1 MITHS
6 ISLIGLRDKNEDQ
19 HDSIINLNN
28 QFENMNNINFF
39 AVYDGH
45 GGKDVSKYLKDNLSN
60 YFTNKK
66 NQFDITDSINFKK
79 YIEKVF
85 DHLQSKLEL
94 KFKNISYTIGST
106 ALIIIMFKH
115 NNDIY
120 SYIAN
125 IGDCRSVLC
134 DSSNNPLQLTKDH
147 KPNKPDE
154 KKRIEKIG
162 GKIYFDGY
170 DWRIGDL
177 SVSRSFGDMDCTPF
191 VTHKPEIFKY
201 KIKKNDKFI
210 IIACDGLWDVM
221 NNKSVTKFILDK
233 MKNIKITEMSRN
245 SNNNIAFLL
254 ADYAIKKKHSTDNI
268 SIIIIFL

>member
-177 SVSRSFGDMDCTPF
+177 SVSRSFGDMDSTPF

>member
-6 ISLIGLRDKNEDQ
+6 ISLIGRRDKNEDQ
-19 HDSIINLNN
+19 HDIIINLNN
-28 QFENMNNINFF
+28 QLENINNINFF
-39 AVYDGH
+39 GVYDGH
-45 GGKDVSKYLKDNLSN
+45 GGREVSKFLKQNLSK
-60 YFTNKK
+60 YFTNKI
-66 NQFDITDSINFKK
+66 NTYDITNPTNFKK

-94 KFKNISYTIGST
+94 EFKNISYTIGST

-125 IGDCRSVLC
+125 IGDCRSILC
-134 DSSNNPLQLTKDH
+134 DAKNTPLQLTKDH
-147 KPNKPDE
+147 KPNQPDE
-154 KKRIEKIG
+154 KKRIQKLG

-177 SVSRSFGDMDCTPF
+177 SVSRSFGDIDSTPF
-191 VTHKPEIFKY
+191 VTHKPDIFKY

-210 IIACDGLWDVM
+210 IIGCDGLWDVM
-221 NNKSVTKFILDK
+221 TNKNVIDFILEK
-233 MKNIKITEMSRN
+233 INKIKITEMSGN
-245 SNNNIAFLL
+245 SINNIAYLL
-254 ADYAIKKKHSTDNI
+254 ANYAIKKGSTDNI
-268 SIIIIFL
+268 SIIIIFF